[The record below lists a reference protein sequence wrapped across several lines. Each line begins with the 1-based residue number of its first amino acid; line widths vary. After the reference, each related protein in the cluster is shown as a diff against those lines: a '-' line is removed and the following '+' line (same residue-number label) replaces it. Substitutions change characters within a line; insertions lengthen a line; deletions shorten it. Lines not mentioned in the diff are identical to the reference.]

1 MALDCW
7 SGAWSWKPSTL
18 GRGVSAAEVNVGVAE
33 SIFLVDTKI
42 VDNFL

>member
-33 SIFLVDTKI
+33 SILVDTKI